1 MLKLFQIKIFSI
13 FYIILWAL
21 IIILNTGISHA
32 GSIVFNQIS
41 SKKLPLNK
49 KIDSIAI
56 DGDGFVW
63 LASGARLWRYDGY
76 DLKSFD
82 FVLTK
87 GVKKIKRIYFDS
99 SNTLWIGT
107 ANSGLLKY
115 KNKTTSFLFD
125 QSRHSM
131 SSNLVSA
138 FCSGD
143 NGSLWIGTD
152 NGLNFLSSS
161 DEFSHFPYIDE
172 AGTNID
178 LYITSILDFSDQEL
192 LIGTKKSLFLFN
204 KQHHTYKKIKLFA
217 NKDNFIVF
225 NIYQDF
231 NKGIWV
237 ATQKGVFLKKYNHR
251 NFVQYMP
258 DLLNHSI
265 PAIIVDKDNIWAGSF
280 SEGLYKISR
289 KNSDIEHYS
298 YMQNNSASLSNNSI
312 ISMVASD
319 NSILWINTFSGGINY
334 FNRDALTFGMENNSK
349 GSVYCS
355 ISPSFNDFDQDSKNQ
370 LWISSPN
377 ALLKFNDSKGEC
389 TKFNL
394 DIANKNT
401 FKHKSLRSTTLTVD
415 GDMWLATT
423 HGLNKFNPVSGY
435 IDTSYENYIN
445 EDVLFVYE
453 KNPEELLIATMKGL
467 YVYNLDKQIVNHVIV
482 AQQHLKKAKFYSY
495 AENNHGDIYFAT
507 NAGVLILDQK
517 QQLSIYLKIQNQL
530 PTKEIF
536 SIYLDKAQNLWVG
549 TILNGLFRFNHK
561 GDLIYHYAGNNLTEN
576 DSIYSII
583 ADNQQNLWI
592 GTDNGLI
599 KLDVKT
605 NRAHLFHRSDGLQGD
620 NFNLN
625 AVYKYPD
632 GKLYFGGRNG
642 FNAFYPEYIKINDT
656 PPNIVLTDFTR
667 FGKSVEIG
675 TEQDGFL
682 LEKSINELAELT
694 LSHKDYVIGFE
705 FAALDFSD
713 PSRNKY
719 AYMMEEQDPGWTYVD
734 ADNRRISYSNLKA
747 GEYTFRVKGSNKD
760 GVWNEVGKS
769 LNIVVKPAPWFSWW
783 AYAIYIVSGYNLI
796 SWYFRSKNAEYDKLT
811 DILKFEVERQTKEL
825 KIQKKK
831 VEDLLARK
839 NELFVNVSHEFR
851 TPLTLILGPVNKL
864 LKSHLP
870 ATDIM
875 ALKMVNRNANRLLTM
890 IEQLLQLA
898 KISDNVNINFTQLKT
913 KLPVETI
920 VESFKPLA
928 AEKKID
934 LQLTK
939 NDEAAISS
947 SKDAIEIILGNLLS
961 NAIKYTPEG
970 GSISVSSF
978 INDNKVNIAVIDTG
992 CGLDDKQ
999 QKDIFNRFKRLD
1011 AHHNIEGI
1019 GIGLS
1024 VVEELLKVNNAII
1037 HIKSR
1042 PGEGSTFTVTF
1053 DCISM
1058 DFTQTDVPSDSL
1070 LLKQLTSEPNE
1081 TTINKF
1087 QQQSLGMQN
1096 KESILIIEDNND
1108 MRAHIADTLKNYYH
1122 CLLASGGNEGIAL
1135 AIKHVPDI
1143 IICDVMMPGMD
1154 GFHVCRVMRS
1164 DTRTSHIPLVLLT
1177 ALEDRESRIRGWRE
1191 HVDVYL
1197 TKPFDA
1203 QELLLQLENILVIR
1217 NILKKKMGQMVKTGE
1232 SAENSDLPKKDQQ
1245 FIDKLNILIIK
1256 KYQDPLFL
1264 RPQMASDMAVSE
1276 RQLQR
1281 KLKALIDKNPMD
1293 LLREYR
1299 LSQAA
1304 TMLKDGY
1311 QVSITSD
1318 NCGFNSVTYFSQC
1331 FKAQFGMAPKVY
1343 QQTCQ

>member
-13 FYIILWAL
+13 FHYILWTL

-32 GSIVFNQIS
+32 GPIVFNQIIS
-41 SKKLPLNK
+41 NKLPLNK
-49 KIDSIAI
+49 KIDSVAI
-56 DGDGFVW
+56 DKDGFVW
-63 LASGARLWRYDGY
+63 LASAARLWRYDGY

-82 FVLTK
+82 FVLDK
-87 GVKKIKRIYFDS
+87 GIKQIKKIYFDS
-99 SNTLWIGT
+99 SNALWIGT
-107 ANSGLLKY
+107 ANSGLIKY
-115 KNKTTSFLFD
+115 KNKTTSFQLD
-125 QSRHSM
+125 QSRQAM

-138 FCSGD
+138 FSGGD
-143 NGSLWIGTD
+143 NGGLWIGTD
-152 NGLNFLSSS
+152 KGLDFLSSS
-161 DEFSHFPYIDE
+161 DKFSHFPYVDKSG
-172 AGTNID
+172 AKID

-192 LIGTKKSLFLFN
+192 LIGTSRSLFFFN
-204 KQHHTYKKIKLFA
+204 KQSHTYKEIKLFSDGD
-217 NKDNFIVF
+217 KFIVF

-231 NKGIWV
+231 NKDIWV
-237 ATQKGVFLKKYNHR
+237 GTQKGVFLKKNNNH
-251 NFVQYMP
+251 NFIQYMP
-258 DLLNHSI
+258 GLLNHSI
-265 PAIIVDKDNIWAGSF
+265 PAIIVDEENIWAGSF

-289 KNSDIEHYS
+289 KNNDIEHYS
-298 YMQNNSASLSNNSI
+298 YIQNNSSSLSNNSI
-312 ISMVASD
+312 TSMVAG
-319 NSILWINTFSGGINY
+319 NNGMLWINTFSGGVNY
-334 FNRDALTFGMENNSK
+334 FNRGSLKFGMEKNSK
-349 GSVYCS
+349 DSVYCS
-355 ISPSFNDFDQDSKNQ
+355 ESPSFNDFDHDGKNQ

-377 ALLKFNDSKGEC
+377 ALLRINDSIDEC

-394 DIANKNT
+394 DTENKNT
-401 FKHKSLRSTTLTVD
+401 FQHKSLRSTTLTVN
-415 GDMWLATT
+415 GDMWLSTT
-423 HGLNKFNPVSGY
+423 QGLNKFDPVSGL
-435 IDTSYENYIN
+435 IDTSYEKYIS

-453 KNPEELLIATMKGL
+453 KTPEELLVATMKGL
-467 YVYNLDKQIVNHVIV
+467 YTYNLDKQLVNHVNV
-482 AQQHLKKAKFYSY
+482 AQQHLKKSKFYSY
-495 AENNHGDIYFAT
+495 VENNKGDIYFAT
-507 NAGVLILDQK
+507 NAGVLIFDEK
-517 QQLSIYLKIQNQL
+517 QQLSIYAKIQNQL

-536 SIYLDKAQNLWVG
+536 AMYIGKTQDLWVG
-549 TILNGLFRFNHK
+549 TILNGLFRFNHN

-583 ADNQQNLWI
+583 ADSQQNLWI
-592 GTDNGLI
+592 GTDNGMI
-599 KLDVKT
+599 KLEVKT
-605 NRAHLFHRSDGLQGD
+605 NRTHAFHFSDGLQGD
-620 NFNLN
+620 HFNIG
-625 AVYKYPD
+625 AAYKAPD

-642 FNAFYPEYIKINDT
+642 FNAFHSEDIKINET
-656 PPNIVLTDFTR
+656 PPSIVLIDFTR
-667 FGKSVEIG
+667 FGKPVKVG

-682 LEKSINELAELT
+682 LEKPINELDELT

-705 FAALDFSD
+705 FAALDFAD

-719 AYMMEEQDPGWTYVD
+719 AYMMKGQDPGWTYVD

-760 GVWNEVGKS
+760 GVWNEAGKS

-783 AYAIYIVSGYNLI
+783 AYVIYIVSIYSLI
-796 SWYFRSKNAEYDKLT
+796 AWYFKNKNAEYEKLT
-811 DILKFEVERQTKEL
+811 NMLKFEVKRQTKEL
-825 KIQKKK
+825 QIQKNK
-831 VEDLLARK
+831 VENLLARK
-839 NELFVNVSHEFR
+839 NELFANVSHEFR

-870 ATDIM
+870 ATDIK

-898 KISDNVNINFTQLKT
+898 KISDTESIKFSQLKT
-913 KLPVETI
+913 KIPVANI
-920 VESFKPLA
+920 IESFKPLA
-928 AEKKID
+928 AEKRID
-934 LQLTK
+934 LQLIK
-939 NDEAAISS
+939 NDDTAINS

-970 GSISVSSF
+970 GSISVSANVS
-978 INDNKVNIAVIDTG
+978 DNKVNIAVTDTG

-1011 AHHNIEGI
+1011 THQNIEGI

-1024 VVEELLKVNNAII
+1024 VVEELLKVNNGMIQ
-1037 HIKSR
+1037 IKSR

-1053 DCISM
+1053 DCISL
-1058 DFTQTDVPSDSL
+1058 DFVETDIQSNSL
-1070 LLKQLTSEPNE
+1070 LLKQLTSEPHE
-1081 TTINKF
+1081 TNTNKT
-1087 QQQSLGMQN
+1087 QQQSLGIQHQ
-1096 KESILIIEDNND
+1096 ESILIIEDNHD
-1108 MRAHIADTLKNYYH
+1108 MRAHIADTLNDYYH
-1122 CLLASGGNEGIAL
+1122 CLLAEGGKEGIAL

-1154 GFHVCRVMRS
+1154 GFHVSRVMRS

-1217 NILKKKMGQMVKTGE
+1217 NILKKKVGQLLKVGE
-1232 SAENSDLPKKDQQ
+1232 SVTNSDLPKKDQQ
-1245 FIDKLNILIIK
+1245 FIDKLNELIIK

-1299 LSQAA
+1299 LAQAA
-1304 TMLKDGY
+1304 SMLKDGY

-1343 QQTCQ
+1343 QKTCQ